1 MSENYESTE
10 TGGLGERRRRREAAR
25 AAERAAELAGE
36 PLTRKELRRRQ
47 LEEEARREAIATGEL
62 QLRDERGNAMTV
74 EQSATRAATA
84 AGTGDGA
91 QPPLRR
97 RERRPAPVAE
107 MAPGDTT
114 TPVAEVAPGDTA
126 APVAEVAPGDTAAP
140 VAEVAPGDTAA
151 PVKKSP
157 PPVPANDSRP
167 AALTRPDVSSG
178 ATAEPTRVTRR
189 PVVRA
194 PHAAKGMRSL
204 DATGTLTGIQPVPA
218 AAPPSSLPAPDA
230 PTDPTEWESA
240 VHLPVISEERPV
252 TDSDERT
259 FTVPDEPAFAVP
271 AEPEL
276 EQTVAMSPIRD
287 ATAPHRMAPAT
298 PALPRGAL
306 AQPTADVEH
315 WAGADSSDAVLE
327 DDEYDDEPPRPQWT
341 TLAEYSAA
349 TGASPDVAAGTSPD
363 EAGEAVGRRSQ
374 RDAERRP
381 LRARVTET
389 ARAVGGASAHS
400 PDGAYEDG
408 AYDEDDDYEEE
419 PENPATSVIKIV
431 ILVFAAIVIGLL
443 IGLLAFGGGAED
455 GAAGLVPTLL
465 AYLGTPGGTAS
476 FA

>member
-47 LEEEARREAIATGEL
+47 LEEAARREAIATGEL
-62 QLRDERGNAMTV
+62 QLRDERGNPMTV

-107 MAPGDTT
+107 
-114 TPVAEVAPGDTA
+114 
-126 APVAEVAPGDTAAP
+126 
-140 VAEVAPGDTAA
+140 VAPGDTAA
-151 PVKKSP
+151 PVKTSP
-157 PPVPANDSRP
+157 PPVPVKDSRP
-167 AALTRPDVSSG
+167 AAPTRPDVSSG

-240 VHLPVISEERPV
+240 VSLPLISHERPV
-252 TDSDERT
+252 TESDERTFTVPDERTFTVPDERT
-259 FTVPDEPAFAVP
+259 FTVPDEPALAVP
-271 AEPEL
+271 DEPEL
-276 EQTVAMSPIRD
+276 EQTVAMSPIRG
-287 ATAPHRMAPAT
+287 ATAPHRTAPAT
-298 PALPRGAL
+298 PARPSGAL
-306 AQPTADVEH
+306 AQPAADVEG

-327 DDEYDDEPPRPQWT
+327 DDEYDDEPTRPQWT

-363 EAGEAVGRRSQ
+363 EAAEAVGRRSQ

-381 LRARVTET
+381 LRSRVTET
-389 ARAVGGASAHS
+389 ARAVGGASGHS
-400 PDGAYEDG
+400 PDGAYEDV
-408 AYDEDDDYEEE
+408 AYDEDEDYEEE
-419 PENPATSVIKIV
+419 PENPATSVVKIV

-455 GAAGLVPTLL
+455 GATGLLPTLL
-465 AYLGTPGGTAS
+465 ASLGTPGGTAS